1 MEAHRP
7 DLIGRVGI
15 AGPAEFG
22 VRAVTGSGTL
32 TTTDSIVVANNGAT
46 NITLTLPAGSL
57 RTVRGVTVGRVVTI
71 KRGSGSTGNVTINAP
86 AGGTVQSC
94 TDTLATYGAT
104 TALNTT
110 NANSATFVTE
120 GTNVWGHVS
129 NG

>member
-15 AGPAEFG
+15 AGTPELG
-22 VRAVTGSGTL
+22 VRAVTGTGTL

-46 NITLTLPAGSL
+46 NITLTLPTGAL

-94 TDTLATYGAT
+94 TDTLATYGAS

-110 NANSATFVTE
+110 NANSATFIIE
-120 GTNVWGHVS
+120 GVNVWGHIS

>member
-7 DLIGRVGI
+7 DLIGRAGI
-15 AGPAEFG
+15 AGTPEYG
-22 VRAVTGSGTL
+22 VRAVTGTGTL
-32 TTTDSIVVANNGAT
+32 SATDSIVVVNNGAT
-46 NITLTLPAGSL
+46 NITLTLPAGAL

>member
-15 AGPAEFG
+15 AGPPEFR
-22 VRAVTGSGTL
+22 VRAVSSSGAL
-32 TTTDSIVVANNGAT
+32 TADDCIVVVTNGAA
-46 NITLTLPAGSL
+46 NVTLTLPSGAL
-57 RTVRGVTVGRVVTI
+57 RTVRGVTVGRIITI

>member
-7 DLIGRVGI
+7 DLIGRAGI
-15 AGPAEFG
+15 AGTPEFG

-32 TTTDSIVVANNGAT
+32 TATDSIVVANNGAT
-46 NITLTLPAGSL
+46 NITRTLPTGAL
-57 RTVRGVTVGRVVTI
+57 RTVRGVTVGRVITI

-94 TDTLATYGAT
+94 TNTLATYGAT
-104 TALNTT
+104 TALNTS
-110 NANSATFVTE
+110 NANSATFVIE
-120 GTNVWGHVS
+120 GLNMWGNLS